1 MFAQNTNPN
10 RLKGDFPFNETLQI
24 IIGGTQGG
32 SCPNVLT
39 GPVTQ
44 STLTNTGIWSFDGK
58 GNVSIVDQGMLV
70 QIPSTDASQV
80 TPSNAVCTGTYA
92 LLDANT
98 VDFHYNCSTVPGTV
112 FSSAHNWQDHSK
124 QYSGRGLSPGG
135 RIAGRSSLL
144 RREHDRRLHVRG
156 GEHGDQPNGKWSVR
170 KLQLVTKQ
178 KPPEHNTRGLFVCD
192 SSDTGYSRAMA

>member
-1 MFAQNTNPN
+1 LLKTLLVVACLATTMLAQNTNPN

-39 GPVTQ
+39 GPVSQ

-92 LLDANT
+92 LLDADT
-98 VDFHYNCSTVPGTV
+98 VDFHYNCSTVPGTYFQV
-112 FSSAHNWQDHSK
+112 HTTGKITPNNILVAVYHRPDGSLDVAPF
-124 QYSGRGLSPGG
+124 Y
-135 RIAGRSSLL
+135 AGNTIVACTYVAENTVISRT
-144 RREHDRRLHVRG
+144 G
-156 GEHGDQPNGKWSVR
+156 NG
-170 KLQLVTKQ
+170 Q
-178 KPPEHNTRGLFVCD
+178 
-192 SSDTGYSRAMA
+192 